1 MKLKILE
8 MKLNINK
15 IRTITNVF
23 IVLFFCSNISFA
35 QQFNLNNQESTLIV
49 YGTSSLHDWHITTES
64 QNGKIVFKDINTS
77 DIEKLDLSVKA
88 ESLKSGKNSMDKNT
102 YKALKTDDYEN
113 ITFQLIKVDNVTKKT
128 DNKFTIKTTGDLTIT
143 GVKKQISLNFD
154 IDTSSAKSIIITGEK
169 TIKMTDFNI
178 DPPKALFGTIT
189 TGDEI
194 TIKFK
199 SIFK

>member
-1 MKLKILE
+1 

-15 IRTITNVF
+15 IRTLFNVF
-23 IVLFFCSNISFA
+23 VVFFLYSNFSVA
-35 QQFNLNNQESTLIV
+35 QQFNLSNQESTLTV
-49 YGTSSLHDWHITTES
+49 YGTSSLHDWHITTEN
-64 QNGKIVFKDINTS
+64 QNGKIVFKDINAS
-77 DIEKLDLSVKA
+77 DIEKLDISVKA
-88 ESLKSGKNSMDKNT
+88 ESLKSGKKSMDKNT
-102 YKALKTDDYEN
+102 YKALKTDDYET
-113 ITFQLIKVDNVTKKT
+113 IDFQLTKLDNIAKKA
-128 DNKFTIKTTGDLTIT
+128 DGKFTVKATGDLTIT
-143 GVKKQISLNFD
+143 GVKKRISLNFD
-154 IDTSSAKSIIITGEK
+154 IDTSSAKSIILTGEK

>member
-1 MKLKILE
+1 

-15 IRTITNVF
+15 IRTLFNVF
-23 IVLFFCSNISFA
+23 VVFFLYSNFSVA
-35 QQFNLNNQESTLIV
+35 QQYNLSNQESTLTV
-49 YGTSSLHDWHITTES
+49 YGTSSLHDWHITTEN
-64 QNGKIVFKDINTS
+64 QNGKIVFKDINAS
-77 DIEKLDLSVKA
+77 DIEKLDISVKA
-88 ESLKSGKNSMDKNT
+88 ESLKSGKKSMDKNT
-102 YKALKTDDYEN
+102 YKALKTDDYET
-113 ITFQLIKVDNVTKKT
+113 IDFQLTKLDNIAKKA
-128 DNKFTIKTTGDLTIT
+128 DGKFTVKATGDLTIT
-143 GVKKQISLNFD
+143 GVKKRISLNFD
-154 IDTSSAKSIIITGEK
+154 IDTSSAKSIILTGEK

>member
-1 MKLKILE
+1 MKSNIKKI
-8 MKLNINK
+8 KTVVNI
-15 IRTITNVF
+15 F
-23 IVLFFCSNISFA
+23 VLFFLISNLSVA
-35 QQFNLNNQESTLIV
+35 QQFNLNNQESTLTV
-49 YGTSSLHDWHITTES
+49 YGTSSLHDWHIVTEN

-77 DIEKLDLSVKA
+77 DIEKLNISVKT

-102 YKALKTDDYEN
+102 YKALKTDDYET
-113 ITFQLIKVDNVTKKT
+113 ITFQLVKIDNVTKKSES
-128 DNKFTIKTTGDLTIT
+128 KFAIKATGDLTIT
-143 GVKKQISLNFD
+143 GVKKRISLNFD
-154 IDTSSAKSIIITGEK
+154 IDISTAKSITLSGEK
-169 TIKMTDFNI
+169 TIKMTDFNV

>member
-1 MKLKILE
+1 MKS
-8 MKLNINK
+8 NTYK
-15 IRTITNVF
+15 IRIFINVF
-23 IVLFFCSNISFA
+23 IVLFLVSNLSIA
-35 QQFNLNNQESTLIV
+35 QQFNLNNQESTLTV
-49 YGTSSLHDWHITTES
+49 YGTSSLHDWHIVTEN

-77 DIEKLDLSVKA
+77 DIEKLDITVIA

-113 ITFQLIKVDNVTKKT
+113 ITFQLVKIDNVTKKA
-128 DNKFTIKTTGDLTIT
+128 DNKFAVKATGELTIA
-143 GVKKQISLNFD
+143 GVKKSILLNFEM
-154 IDTSSAKSIIITGEK
+154 DTSIAKSVTLTGEK
-169 TIKMTDFNI
+169 TMKMTDFNV

-189 TGDEI
+189 TGNEI